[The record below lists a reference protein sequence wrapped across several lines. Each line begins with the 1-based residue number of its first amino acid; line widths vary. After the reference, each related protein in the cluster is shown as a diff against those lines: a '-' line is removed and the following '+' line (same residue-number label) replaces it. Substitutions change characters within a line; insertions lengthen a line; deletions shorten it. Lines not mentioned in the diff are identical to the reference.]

1 VSTGSKAKLEQ
12 KIGEALGLE
21 MAAQKAVQELDS
33 KGLLDEAGMKA
44 KLDKMRKEASNHQT
58 KLEELAQKLSQSQGL
73 NSESI
78 QKSAEETEQ
87 KASQMMNTYL
97 GEDPDSSEA
106 IEFLCLAEG
115 GEVTHYEVLSTMA
128 AKKVKNKQ
136 FSTAVNSILR
146 EERRHLQLCT
156 RLAKQLAAT
165 SATSEKSF
173 SICLLLLVSILLM
186 IIEKKIYF
194 HSF

>member
-1 VSTGSKAKLEQ
+1 
-12 KIGEALGLE
+12 

-44 KLDKMRKEASNHQT
+44 KLDKMRKEANNHQT
-58 KLEELAQKLSQSQGL
+58 KLEELVQKLSQSSL
-73 NSESI
+73 ALSTENI
-78 QKSAEETEQ
+78 QESAEETEQ

-97 GEDPDSSEA
+97 GDEPDSSEA

-128 AKKVKNKQ
+128 TKKVKNKQ

-156 RLAKQLAAT
+156 RLAKQLAA
-165 SATSEKSF
+165 SS
-173 SICLLLLVSILLM
+173 
-186 IIEKKIYF
+186 
-194 HSF
+194 

>member
-1 VSTGSKAKLEQ
+1 MSTGSNEKLEQ

-21 MAAQKAVQELDS
+21 MAAQKAVQELGS

-44 KLDKMRKEASNHQT
+44 KLDKMRKEANNHQT
-58 KLEELAQKLSQSQGL
+58 KLEQIIQKLSESQGL
-73 NSESI
+73 NSENI
-78 QKSAEETEQ
+78 QSTALETEQ
-87 KASQMMNTYL
+87 KASQMMETYL
-97 GEDPDSSEA
+97 GDDPDSSEA

-146 EERRHLQLCT
+146 EERKHLQLCT
-156 RLAKQLAAT
+156 RLAKQIAA
-165 SATSEKSF
+165 
-173 SICLLLLVSILLM
+173 
-186 IIEKKIYF
+186 
-194 HSF
+194 

>member
-1 VSTGSKAKLEQ
+1 MSAEKEKLEE

-21 MAAQKAVQELDS
+21 MAAQKAVEELGS

-44 KLDKMRKEASNHQT
+44 KLDKMRKEANNHQT
-58 KLEELAQKLSQSQGL
+58 KLEELVQKLSQSQGL
-73 NSESI
+73 NPENI
-78 QKSAEETEQ
+78 QSTALETEQ

-97 GEDPDSSEA
+97 GDEPDSSEA

-146 EERRHLQLCT
+146 EEQRHLQLCT
-156 RLAKQLAAT
+156 RLAKQVA
-165 SATSEKSF
+165 
-173 SICLLLLVSILLM
+173 VS
-186 IIEKKIYF
+186 
-194 HSF
+194 